1 MNIELPLEGMTWADL
16 RAFADLGKHLD
27 GEEKVTFGY
36 DDDFEIQSM
45 FITGWTPEG
54 Q

>member
-16 RAFADLGKHLD
+16 RAFVDLGKSVD
-27 GEEKVTFGY
+27 GGEKVTFDY
-36 DDDFEIQSM
+36 DDNLEIQSL

>member
-1 MNIELPLEGMTWADL
+1 MNIELPLDGMTWAEL
-16 RAFADLGKHLD
+16 RAFVDLGKHL
-27 GEEKVTFGY
+27 GGHEEVTY
-36 DDDFEIQSM
+36 DFNDQMEVQSL

>member
-1 MNIELPLEGMTWADL
+1 MNIELPLEGMTWGDL
-16 RAFADLGKHLD
+16 RAFVAMGKD
-27 GEEKVTFGY
+27 VEDAETVTFDF
-36 DDDFEIQSM
+36 DDNFERQSM

>member
-1 MNIELPLEGMTWADL
+1 MNIELPLDGMTWADL
-16 RAFADLGKHLD
+16 RAFVDLGKNVD
-27 GEEKVTFGY
+27 GKEQVTY
-36 DDDFEIQSM
+36 DFDDQFERQSM